1 MQPKLTF
8 VQISDSH
15 LGPTRDFE
23 KHGVRPY
30 DCLQRFITLFNDA
43 PLQPDF
49 LLHSGD
55 VSDDGSPASYA
66 LASELFAQIN
76 VPVYFVNGN
85 HDSVATLRRLMDAN
99 ATAHS
104 GNPDAPLSYTFDL
117 KDERFLVLDAF
128 SETVPQPLGFMS
140 EAQIAFLRAETESG
154 TLPLTVFV
162 HYPPFEMGSPW
173 LDEHMP
179 ITNGEDLHQA
189 LLPARDRL
197 RGVFG
202 GHLHRPCQTTRNGIT
217 YCTTASVAFQYTWH
231 GWEDLPIYDPAT
243 PSGYLVTRYFDRH
256 VVATHYSF

>member
-8 VQISDSH
+8 VQITDSH
-15 LGPTRDFE
+15 LGPARDFE

-30 DCLQRFITLFNDA
+30 DCLDRFVTLFNDME
-43 PLQPDF
+43 PPDF
-49 LLHSGD
+49 LIHTGD
-55 VSDDGSPASYA
+55 VSDDGSPASYD
-66 LASELFAQIN
+66 LAREILARVN

-85 HDSVATLRRLMDAN
+85 HDSVATLRDMMDPA

-104 GNPDAPLSYTFDL
+104 ADPDAPLSYTFDV
-117 KDERFLVLDAF
+117 KGERFLVLDAF

-140 EAQIAFLRAETESG
+140 ESQLVFLRAEVESG

-162 HYPPFEMGSPW
+162 HYPPFPMGSPW

-179 ITNGEDLHQA
+179 ITNGDALHAA

-202 GHLHRPCQTTRNGIT
+202 GHLHRPVQTVRDGIT
-217 YCTTASVAFQYTWH
+217 YCTAASVAFQYTWQR
-231 GWEDLPIYDPAT
+231 WEDLPLYDPAT
-243 PSGYLVTRYFDRH
+243 PPGYLETRYFDGYA
-256 VVATHYSF
+256 VATHYSF